1 VIRGGFALELLFVL
15 SLLANVALLGRVY
28 RLGRRWRAFRYAW
41 EAMSH
46 FASTRLAGDAAGA
59 RWLQVLGEQNGFV
72 CRFGAQKMTPA
83 ELRSYELA
91 VAKRG
96 IPTLRQHR
104 MAQADSAELEPWNPW

>member
-1 VIRGGFALELLFVL
+1 LELLFVL
-15 SLLANVALLGRVY
+15 SLLANLVLLLWVY
-28 RLGRRWRAFRYAW
+28 RLGKRWRAFRYVW

-46 FASTRLAGDAAGA
+46 FASTRLAGDEACA
-59 RWLQVLGEQNGFV
+59 RWLEVLGEQNGFV

-83 ELRSYELA
+83 ELQRYETA

-104 MAQADSAELEPWNPW
+104 IAGGDSAELEPWNPW